1 MKKVTDI
8 TLLYIEMHK
17 YIIIN
22 RMPLIVEHSQVNKQ
36 KRLQNI

>member
-8 TLLYIEMHK
+8 TLLYMHK